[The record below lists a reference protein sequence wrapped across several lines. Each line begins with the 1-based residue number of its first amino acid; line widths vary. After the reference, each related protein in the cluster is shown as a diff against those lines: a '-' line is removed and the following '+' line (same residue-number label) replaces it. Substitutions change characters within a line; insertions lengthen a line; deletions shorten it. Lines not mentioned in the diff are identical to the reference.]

1 MQGALA
7 AAAVIDLADP
17 SVVADPY
24 PAYAALRERGL
35 GWSAHVNGWVA
46 ADYRSVVQLARSAAL
61 VRAGRTRSDDGEQR
75 TLQRVDGAEHERLRS
90 SVAGVFHGEAL
101 RRLTLEVASLADE
114 LLSRCLTGG
123 VVDLMSDFAHPLAM
137 RVIGRVLGLPDAE
150 LARLVEWTAV
160 IASAMRTTPPPGSGP
175 AGAVAEAQR
184 HVVDSIARV
193 CEARRRE
200 PRDDLVTRLVHD
212 PGLRDGEARAM
223 VRLLLFTGSHPTA
236 LAIGNAALTLASH
249 PDEWDALSRRPDWL
263 ARAVEECLRFEPVIQ
278 VSARQA
284 AAEIEMAGT
293 RIRPG
298 DQVILLYGS
307 ANRDERV
314 FPRGDS
320 FDVGRSPN
328 PHVAF
333 GRGVHACL
341 GPGLARLELA
351 AALERLLRGR
361 LAIRLAGEP
370 VRLENPVLRGLSR
383 LPVRLGRR

>member
-7 AAAVIDLADP
+7 AA
-17 SVVADPY
+17 VADPY

-35 GWSAHVNGWVA
+35 AWSTDVNGWVA
-46 ADYRSVVQLARSAAL
+46 ADYRSVVQLARSASL
-61 VRAGRTRSDDGEQR
+61 VRAGRSRTDDDEQR
-75 TLQRVDGAEHERLRS
+75 TLQRVEGAEHERLRT
-90 SVAGVFHGEAL
+90 SVADVFLGEAL
-101 RRLTLEVASLADE
+101 RRLGLDVASVADE
-114 LLSRCLTGG
+114 LVTRCLTGG

-150 LARLVEWTAV
+150 LAPLVEWTAV
-160 IASAMRTTPPPGSGP
+160 IASAMRTTPRPGGGP
-175 AGAVAEAQR
+175 DGAVAEAQR

-212 PGLRDGEARAM
+212 PELRHGEARAM

-249 PDEWDALSRRPDWL
+249 PDAWDALCRRPDRL

-278 VSARQA
+278 VAARQA
-284 AAEIEMAGT
+284 TAEIEVAGT

-298 DQVILLYGS
+298 DQVVLVYGS

-314 FPRGDS
+314 FPRADS

-341 GPGLARLELA
+341 GPGLARLELS
-351 AALERLLRGR
+351 AALECLLRR
-361 LAIRLAGEP
+361 KLAIRLAGEP
-370 VRLENPVLRGLSR
+370 VRLENPVLRGLAR